1 MIPQSNATPESA
13 ASPRTAPFTN
23 SPVRPLYWSIRRELW
38 ETRSVYIGPLAVASV
53 FLFGFLFY
61 VHKLPSYLYPEMAAD
76 PAKQRDLLLQPFDFA
91 AAAVMGIAFI
101 IGLLYCIEAFYAERR
116 DRSILFWKSLPV
128 SDLTVVLSKA
138 SIPLLVVPA
147 VCCGITFAL
156 QSIMLV
162 LSSLVLLA
170 NGLSAATLWN
180 TLNFFPS
187 LFYLLYHIFT
197 VHVLWYAP
205 IYAWLLLI
213 SAWARRVPLL
223 WAVLPP
229 LAIGMFERLVFGTS
243 HFGAFIGSRFSGGP
257 EMDTSRMEGGF
268 AFHHGVHLT
277 PGHFLMSPG
286 LWVGLLFAAGFL
298 FTAARIRR
306 YREPV

>member
-1 MIPQSNATPESA
+1 MNPPSSATPDSA
-13 ASPRTAPFTN
+13 ASPRTAPFAN

-38 ETRSVYIGPLAVASV
+38 ETRAVYIGPLAVAAI

-61 VHKLPSYLYPEMAAD
+61 MHKLPGYLSPGMAAY
-76 PAKQRDLLLQPFDFA
+76 PAQQRDLLLQPFDFA

-101 IGLLYCIEAFYAERR
+101 VGLLYCIETFYAERR

-128 SDLTVVLSKA
+128 SDLAVVLSKA
-138 SIPLLVVPA
+138 SIPFLVVPA
-147 VCCGITFAL
+147 VCYAITFVL
-156 QSIMLV
+156 QLIMLL

-170 NGLSAATLWN
+170 NGLSASALWDA
-180 TLNFFPS
+180 LNFFPS

-205 IYAWLLLI
+205 IYGWLLLI

-257 EMDTSRMEGGF
+257 EMDTSKMDAAF
-268 AFHHGVHLT
+268 PFHHGVHLT

-286 LWVGLLFAAGFL
+286 LWFGLLFAAGFL
-298 FTAARIRR
+298 FAAARIRR